1 MSRILRLS
9 VAVIA
14 LVAFGLA
21 TVAIAAEFY
30 VVKGP
35 AGKLAIAEKKPADAK
50 SLVKGPFG
58 TKAQAEAAL
67 KQAQA
72 GAAAKPAKKPIR
84 PPDEGC

>member
-35 AGKLAIAEKKPADAK
+35 AGKLAIAEKKPADT
-50 SLVKGPFG
+50 P
-58 TKAQAEAAL
+58 
-67 KQAQA
+67 
-72 GAAAKPAKKPIR
+72 R
-84 PPDEGC
+84 